1 MLYGVG
7 GAVAYVG
14 TARSLRQA
22 ITGHIE
28 SGDVPITRFAFVEAE
43 SMAAAREKER
53 ELIALY
59 NPPYNM
65 TPMS

>member
-1 MLYGVG
+1 VLYGAG

-22 ITGHIE
+22 INRHIE
-28 SGDVPITRFAFVEAE
+28 SGDVPVTRFAFVEAD
-43 SMAAAREKER
+43 SMEAAQKKQR

-65 TPMS
+65 TSMS